1 MNRKIKLF
9 LSLILFFMQKKKNS
23 SETALIKKINSIKEV
38 MHAREIVNELMNK
51 CEKISQNL
59 QKDTKNLMDKK
70 DISIDMKTT
79 ALKIKVQPK
88 LLNPE

>member
-1 MNRKIKLF
+1 
-9 LSLILFFMQKKKNS
+9 
-23 SETALIKKINSIKEV
+23 